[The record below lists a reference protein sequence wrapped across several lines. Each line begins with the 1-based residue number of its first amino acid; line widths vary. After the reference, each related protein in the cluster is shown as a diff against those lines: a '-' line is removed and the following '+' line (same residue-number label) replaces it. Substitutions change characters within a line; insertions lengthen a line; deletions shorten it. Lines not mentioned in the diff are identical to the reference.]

1 MESIQIQT
9 LQRIIRCQDEL
20 LKTEL
25 RESGDIASVWRNECY
40 RLTVK
45 NEILEEETVRIGT
58 ECVDLLR
65 DQRHQVGIAL
75 LQSADQLLRDFT
87 VKMTQRIDKYE
98 KRLMHVERLLIQA
111 NAVREEAVTLEN
123 SRLARRNLELEEQIN
138 LLRQQLN
145 LSEAENLRLANEI
158 HEIQETKYKPQTPPK
173 GIDVAID
180 ASPGTVNE
188 VQLLLAE
195 LKALEAEAKQMLI
208 KP

>member
-45 NEILEEETVRIGT
+45 NEILEEETVRIGI

-111 NAVREEAVTLEN
+111 SAFKSEADTLEN

-145 LSEAENLRLANEI
+145 RSETENQRLANQI
-158 HEIQETKYKPQTPPK
+158 HEIQETKYKPQTPLK

-195 LKALEAEAKQMLI
+195 LQALEAEAKQMLI